1 MRVPPLEIGV
11 LFSVIIIMQVLFRQ
25 SHYRDFTHAAKT
37 PYGRCSGS
45 YSPSATSS
53 EGFWES

>member
-1 MRVPPLEIGV
+1 MRVPPLEIEV

-25 SHYRDFTHAAKT
+25 PHYRDFTHAAKM

-45 YSPSATSS
+45 YSPATSS
-53 EGFWES
+53 EGFWEP